1 MSLLLE
7 ALKSTDPGPAPS
19 VDSQEEPLGGREI
32 LKVLTEKAPVS
43 AALTLESNP
52 DAAAAAFPDW
62 SPEPPAVREPALAPP
77 PEPARRSPKP
87 SIALIPAQ
95 ASPLRRY
102 GTMLAMA
109 IVVVVV
115 VLLGKSM
122 LQPRAAPMVYPDTG
136 EAAAA
141 GTAQPPVSPTTGPVE
156 VAVRP
161 ASQFSFSGSAPEIDL
176 HENTLAPAAI
186 HAPSGAAHRLIR
198 ADADPVGAAVAA
210 PIPESS
216 ASQRTLSVARSTGQ
230 SSVDRH
236 IADGYRALMSGNI
249 EIAKHEYLVAL
260 DLDPNNIDALMGTA
274 STAARLGNAAIATT
288 AYSKVLSLE
297 PGNTD
302 ATAALAMLSH
312 DRMADE
318 TNESRLKI
326 MIASDSQRGPALHT
340 ALAGVYAADARWADA
355 AQEYFI
361 ALNGDPGNSDL
372 AFNLAASLDQNR
384 NAAAAITYYNQALAF
399 AKLRPAQIDV
409 NAVEK
414 RVGQLQA
421 RIEAH
426 PANPTA
432 AP

>member
-7 ALKSTDPGPAPS
+7 ALKSTDANPAQS
-19 VDSQEEPLGGREI
+19 VDSQEEPLGARET
-32 LKVLTEKAPVS
+32 LKVLEKAS
-43 AALTLESNP
+43 AGAALTLESNA

-62 SPEPPAVREPALAPP
+62 SPEPSAVRGPAVAPP
-77 PEPARRSPKP
+77 ADPPRRSTKP

-95 ASPLRRY
+95 ASPLQRY
-102 GTMLAMA
+102 GVMLAVA
-109 IVVVVV
+109 VAVVAA
-115 VLLGKSM
+115 VLIGKSA
-122 LQPRAAPMVYPDTG
+122 LQPRAAAVVYPDSAEIAETG
-136 EAAAA
+136 IVQPATSPN
-141 GTAQPPVSPTTGPVE
+141 TARVQVPT
-156 VAVRP
+156 RP
-161 ASQFSFSGSAPEIDL
+161 ASQFSYSGSAPEIDL
-176 HENTLAPAAI
+176 HETRAPAA
-186 HAPSGAAHRLIR
+186 SRAAS
-198 ADADPVGAAVAA
+198 VAA
-210 PIPESS
+210 PRGRRAQATPVAAAVSVPLPDSS
-216 ASQRTLSVARSTGQ
+216 APQGTLSVARSTGQ

-236 IADGYRALMSGNI
+236 VAEGYRALTSGNI
-249 EIAKHEYLVAL
+249 ESAKREYLAAL
-260 DLDPNNIDALMGTA
+260 DLDPNNVDALMGTA
-274 STAARLGNAAIATT
+274 SAAARLGNATIAKA

-312 DRMADE
+312 DRAADE

-326 MIASDSQRGPALHT
+326 MIAADSGRAPALHT

-399 AKLRPAQIDV
+399 AKLRPSQIDV

-426 PANPTA
+426 LASATA

>member
-7 ALKSTDPGPAPS
+7 ALKSTDLSPAQS

-32 LKVLTEKAPVS
+32 LKVLEKAPVS
-43 AALTLESNP
+43 AALTLESNA

-62 SPEPPAVREPALAPP
+62 SPEPSSVREPAVAPP
-77 PEPARRSPKP
+77 SDAPRRTTKP

-102 GTMLAMA
+102 GVMLAVA
-109 IVVVVV
+109 VAAVVA
-115 VLLGKSM
+115 VLFGKSM
-122 LQPRAAPMVYPDTG
+122 LQPHPAPVVYPDSA

-141 GTAQPPVSPTTGPVE
+141 SVTQPVTSSNSGPVQ
-156 VAVRP
+156 VPIRP

-176 HENTLAPAAI
+176 HENTLAPAAT
-186 HAPSGAAHRLIR
+186 HTAS
-198 ADADPVGAAVAA
+198 VAA
-210 PIPESS
+210 PRVMRAEATAIAAISAAVPDSS
-216 ASQRTLSVARSTGQ
+216 ASQGTLSVARSTGQ

-236 IADGYRALMSGNI
+236 IAEGYRALTSGNI
-249 EIAKHEYLVAL
+249 EIAKREYLVAL
-260 DLDPNNIDALMGTA
+260 DLDPNNVDALMGTA
-274 STAARLGNAAIATT
+274 SAAARLGNATIATA

-312 DRMADE
+312 DRAADE

-326 MIASDSQRGPALHT
+326 MIASDSQRAPALHT

>member
-7 ALKSTDPGPAPS
+7 ALKSTDLSPAQS
-19 VDSQEEPLGGREI
+19 ADSQEEPLGGREI
-32 LKVLTEKAPVS
+32 LKVLEKAPVS
-43 AALTLESNP
+43 AALTLESNA

-62 SPEPPAVREPALAPP
+62 SPETSATRDPAAAPP
-77 PEPARRSPKP
+77 PDPARRTTKP

-102 GTMLAMA
+102 GVMLAVA
-109 IVVVVV
+109 VAA
-115 VLLGKSM
+115 VLAVLFGKSM
-122 LQPRAAPMVYPDTG
+122 LQPHAAAVVYPDSV
-136 EAAAA
+136 EATA
-141 GTAQPPVSPTTGPVE
+141 GSVAQPATSSNTAPVQVPI
-156 VAVRP
+156 RP

-176 HENTLAPAAI
+176 HENTLAPAATR
-186 HAPSGAAHRLIR
+186 AAS
-198 ADADPVGAAVAA
+198 VAA
-210 PIPESS
+210 PRLMRAEAAPVAAAAAAPVPDSS
-216 ASQRTLSVARSTGQ
+216 APQGTLSVARSTGQ

-236 IADGYRALMSGNI
+236 IAEGYRALTSGNI
-249 EIAKHEYLVAL
+249 EIAKREYLVAL
-260 DLDPNNIDALMGTA
+260 DLDPNNVDALMGTA
-274 STAARLGNAAIATT
+274 SAAARLGNATIATA

-312 DRMADE
+312 DRAADE

-326 MIASDSQRGPALHT
+326 MIASDSQRAPALHT

-421 RIEAH
+421 RLEAH
-426 PANPTA
+426 PASPTA